1 MLPTCSCS
9 AAGRSKQRLCKQHEL
24 ENWRTRIGQEDKC
37 AEKWE
42 DWWGWMV
49 KEEDRAKVGEVKG
62 NMKSLINAKDMPTP
76 AFAGSQFLKAH
87 YDSMMPAEK
96 FHTPTLESHKCG
108 GALGVIGGRKPFEGT
123 GQAVGAN
130 PLEPLGL
137 SQRFGRV
144 NARLETNDPL

>member
-1 MLPTCSCS
+1 
-9 AAGRSKQRLCKQHEL
+9 
-24 ENWRTRIGQEDKC
+24 
-37 AEKWE
+37 
-42 DWWGWMV
+42 MV

-108 GALGVIGGRKPFEGT
+108 GGSGQCRAQSRKWCRGSVGVDR
-123 GQAVGAN
+123 
-130 PLEPLGL
+130 
-137 SQRFGRV
+137 RR
-144 NARLETNDPL
+144 